1 MGRNDDRYES
11 RDDDHNESRGDD
23 RYESR
28 DDDHNESRSDER
40 YEARNDNHY
49 ESSSDDRYESNHA
62 EESYEIRT
70 SSASNVAYRDDFY
83 DEADHA
89 YEYSGATTA
98 RPTTQFYSFIESEL
112 PQEKYTFSI
121 QNGQVTGVFEVQ
133 NGRLQQDVISSN
145 ETYVVNGLDI
155 IKYESSAYG
164 LEQTRYSDVNQ
175 NGVYTNVEHTVVQSS
190 AVTQNSTVAATPIV
204 QDIELVGQHIEDS
217 GSHNFG

>member
-1 MGRNDDRYES
+1 MGRHDDRYES
-11 RDDDHNESRGDD
+11 RDDDHNESHSNE

-28 DDDHNESRSDER
+28 DDDRYESHSNER
-40 YEARNDNHY
+40 YEARD
-49 ESSSDDRYESNHA
+49 DDRYESYSNERYEANHV

-83 DEADHA
+83 DDADHG
-89 YEYSGATTA
+89 YEYSGTTTA
-98 RPTTQFYSFIESEL
+98 RPATQFYSFIETEL

-204 QDIELVGQHIEDS
+204 QDIELVGQHLEDS
-217 GSHNFG
+217 GYHNFG

>member
-1 MGRNDDRYES
+1 MGRHDDRYES
-11 RDDDHNESRGDD
+11 RDDDHNESHSND

-28 DDDHNESRSDER
+28 DDDRHESRGEDR
-40 YEARNDNHY
+40 YESRNDDRY
-49 ESSSDDRYESNHA
+49 ESRDDDRYESNHA

-98 RPTTQFYSFIESEL
+98 RSATQFYSFIESEL

-121 QNGQVTGVFEVQ
+121 QNGQVTGVFELQ

-155 IKYESSAYG
+155 IKYETSAYG

-175 NGVYTNVEHTVVQSS
+175 NGVYTNVEHTIVQNST
-190 AVTQNSTVAATPIV
+190 VTQNSTVSATPIA
-204 QDIELVGQHIEDS
+204 QNIEIVGQHSESSSFHD
-217 GSHNFG
+217 FG